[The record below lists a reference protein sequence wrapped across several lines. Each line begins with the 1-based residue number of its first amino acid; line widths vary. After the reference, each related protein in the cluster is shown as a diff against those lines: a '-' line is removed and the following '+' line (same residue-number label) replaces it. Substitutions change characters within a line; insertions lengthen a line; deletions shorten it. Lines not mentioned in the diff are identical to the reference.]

1 MGGSVLRLLERR
13 SVLLVVLLALVIVVM
28 SLISP
33 YFFSVT
39 NLLGITQ
46 FGAVLVLLAI
56 GQSLVITSGRGGIDL
71 SIGSMLSLS
80 GVAIGMLVQQ
90 GVNVWLASLLG
101 IVSGGLFGA
110 LNGLMVAY
118 IGLPPLITT
127 LGTNYLYGSLA
138 LYLTN
143 GVPIS
148 GFPES
153 FEFLGQGLILGIP
166 AQVLLVALPVFA
178 LFWFI
183 VYRTRFGREIY
194 LIGTNEI
201 AARFSAIQVKQIRF
215 SLYTISG
222 LLAGLGS
229 VIMCSWLMT
238 ARADVG
244 SGMDMQSITVS
255 VLGGVS
261 ITGGQGHLASVMLAV
276 LVVTMLS
283 SGMQIANINSMWQL
297 AILGMILLFA
307 VALNQFVLK
316 RSASK

>member
-90 GVNVWLASLLG
+90 GVNVWLASFLG